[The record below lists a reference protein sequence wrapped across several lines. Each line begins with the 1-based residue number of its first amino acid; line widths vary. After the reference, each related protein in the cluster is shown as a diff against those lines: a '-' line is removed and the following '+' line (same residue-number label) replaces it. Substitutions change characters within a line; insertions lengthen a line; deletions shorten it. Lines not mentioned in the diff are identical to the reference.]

1 MALARARRGRY
12 QANYWPGFVDMLST
26 LLLVVTFL
34 MSLFMLTNYFVSQ
47 AASGKD
53 TMLSRLNRQLSELTE
68 LLALERSKK
77 EFDRGRT
84 CRSSGDARATR
95 TRRTQRLTGLLGDAG
110 GKTQGAE
117 DKVRALGGELDTQ
130 KKITNDALAKVELLN
145 QQLAALRLQLTSL
158 QEALDA
164 SEAKDKDSQAKI
176 ADLGQRLNVALAKK
190 VQELARYRSD
200 FFGKL
205 KEALG
210 DRADFQV
217 VGDRFVFPS
226 DVLFDSGSA
235 ELKPGATAQLDK
247 LADALK
253 EVETKIPPDIAWVM
267 RVDGHTDIHPIATAE
282 FPSNWELSSA
292 RAISVVRYLMQ
303 AGIAPEHLVAAG
315 FGEFQPID
323 RRNERRG
330 SRPRTAASSSSSPSA
345 SC

>member
-77 EFDRGRT
+77 ESVEDNLQ
-84 CRSSGDARATR
+84 ALQATLGEKDKEN
-95 TRRTQRLTGLLGDAG
+95 QRLTGLLGDAG
-110 GKTQGAE
+110 GKAQGSD
-117 DKVRALGGELDTQ
+117 DKIRALGGELDTQ

-210 DRADFQV
+210 ERADFQV

-267 RVDGHTDIHPIATAE
+267 RVDGHTDIHPISTPE

-303 AGIAPEHLVAAG
+303 AGISPEHLVAAG

-323 RRNERRG
+323 SGTSDEALAKNRRIELKLTER
-330 SRPRTAASSSSSPSA
+330 
-345 SC
+345 

>member
-1 MALARARRGRY
+1 MSLARARRGRFT
-12 QANYWPGFVDMLST
+12 ANYWPGFVDMLST

-34 MSLFMLTNYFVSQ
+34 MALFMLSNFVVTQ
-47 AASGKD
+47 ATSGKD

-77 EFDRGRT
+77 ESAQDEL
-84 CRSSGDARATR
+84 SALQATLGEKDKEN
-95 TRRTQRLTGLLGDAG
+95 QRLTGLLGEAG

-117 DKVRALGGELDTQ
+117 ERAAAFGTQLDTQ
-130 KKITNDALAKVELLN
+130 KKITNDALAKVEMLN

-164 SEAKDKDSQAKI
+164 SEAKNKESQAKI

-210 DRADFQV
+210 DRPDFQV

-235 ELKPGATAQLDK
+235 ELRPEALAQLDK
-247 LADALK
+247 LANALK

-267 RVDGHTDIHPIATAE
+267 RVDGHTDIHPIATPE

-303 AGIAPEHLVAAG
+303 NGISPDHLVAAG

-323 RRNERRG
+323 PGSSDEAFRKNRRIELKLTER
-330 SRPRTAASSSSSPSA
+330 
-345 SC
+345 

>member
-53 TMLSRLNRQLSELTE
+53 TMLSRLNRQLSELTQ

-77 EFDRGRT
+77 ESTEDELQ
-84 CRSSGDARATR
+84 ALQATLGEKDKEN
-95 TRRTQRLTGLLGDAG
+95 QRLTGLLGDAG

-117 DKVRALGGELDTQ
+117 EKANALGGELDTQ

-145 QQLAALRLQLTSL
+145 QQLAALRLQIASL

-210 DRADFQV
+210 ERADFEI

-235 ELKPGATAQLDK
+235 QLKPGATAQLDK

-253 EVETKIPPDIAWVM
+253 EVETRIPPDIAWVM

-303 AGIAPEHLVAAG
+303 DGIAPEHLVAAG

-323 RRNERRG
+323 SGTSDEALAKNRRIELKLTER
-330 SRPRTAASSSSSPSA
+330 
-345 SC
+345 

>member
-1 MALARARRGRY
+1 MSLARARRGRFT
-12 QANYWPGFVDMLST
+12 ANYWPGFVDMLST

-34 MSLFMLTNYFVSQ
+34 MALFMLSNFVVTQ
-47 AASGKD
+47 ATSGKD

-77 EFDRGRT
+77 ESAQDEL
-84 CRSSGDARATR
+84 SALQATLGEKDKEN
-95 TRRTQRLTGLLGDAG
+95 QRLTGLLGEAG

-117 DKVRALGGELDTQ
+117 ERAAAFGTQLDTQ
-130 KKITNDALAKVELLN
+130 KKITNDALAKVEMLN

-164 SEAKDKDSQAKI
+164 SEAKNKESQAKI

-210 DRADFQV
+210 DRPDFQV

-235 ELKPGATAQLDK
+235 ELRPEALAQLDK
-247 LADALK
+247 LANALK

-267 RVDGHTDIHPIATAE
+267 RVDGHTDVRPIAGGRT
-282 FPSNWELSSA
+282 NWDLSAA
-292 RAISVVRYLMQ
+292 RAIAVVQYLIQ
-303 AGIAPEHLVAAG
+303 KGISPQHLVAAG
-315 FGEFQPID
+315 FGEFQPLD
-323 RRNERRG
+323 TDKSEDAFRRNRRIELKLTER
-330 SRPRTAASSSSSPSA
+330 
-345 SC
+345 

>member
-34 MSLFMLTNYFVSQ
+34 MSLFMVTNYVVTQ
-47 AASGKD
+47 TASGKD

-77 EFDRGRT
+77 ESAEDT
-84 CRSSGDARATR
+84 LQALQATLGEKDKENA
-95 TRRTQRLTGLLGDAG
+95 RLTGLLGDAG
-110 GKTQGAE
+110 GKAEGAE
-117 DKVRALGGELDTQ
+117 DKVSSLNGELDTQ

-205 KEALG
+205 KEVLG
-210 DRADFQV
+210 DRADFEI

-247 LADALK
+247 LASALK
-253 EVETKIPPDIAWVM
+253 EVQSKIPPDIAWVM
-267 RVDGHTDIHPIATAE
+267 RVDGHTDIHPISTPE
-282 FPSNWELSSA
+282 FPSNWELSSE
-292 RAISVVRYLMQ
+292 RAISVVRYLLQ
-303 AGIAPEHLVAAG
+303 QGISPEHLVAAG

-323 RRNERRG
+323 TGTSDEALAKNRRIELKLTER
-330 SRPRTAASSSSSPSA
+330 
-345 SC
+345 

>member
-53 TMLSRLNRQLSELTE
+53 TMLSRLNRQLSELTQ

-77 EFDRGRT
+77 ESTEDELQ
-84 CRSSGDARATR
+84 ALQATLGEKDKEN
-95 TRRTQRLTGLLGDAG
+95 QRLTGLLGDAG

-117 DKVRALGGELDTQ
+117 EKANALGGELDTQ

-145 QQLAALRLQLTSL
+145 QQLAALRLQIASL

-210 DRADFQV
+210 ERADFQV

-267 RVDGHTDIHPIATAE
+267 RVDGHTDIHPISTPE

-292 RAISVVRYLMQ
+292 RAISVVRYLTQ
-303 AGIAPEHLVAAG
+303 AGISPEHLVAAG

-323 RRNERRG
+323 TGTSDEALAKNRRIELKLTER
-330 SRPRTAASSSSSPSA
+330 
-345 SC
+345 

>member
-1 MALARARRGRY
+1 MSHARARRGRFT
-12 QANYWPGFVDMLST
+12 ANYWPGFVDMLST

-34 MSLFMLTNYFVSQ
+34 MALFMLSNFVVTQ
-47 AASGKD
+47 ATSGKD

-77 EFDRGRT
+77 ESAEDEL
-84 CRSSGDARATR
+84 SALQATLGEKDKEN
-95 TRRTQRLTGLLGDAG
+95 QRLTGLLGEAG

-117 DKVRALGGELDTQ
+117 ERAAAFGTQLDTQ
-130 KKITNDALAKVELLN
+130 KKITNDALAKVEMLN

-164 SEAKDKDSQAKI
+164 SEAKNKESQAKI

-210 DRADFQV
+210 DRPDFQV

-235 ELKPGATAQLDK
+235 ELRPEALAQLDK
-247 LADALK
+247 LANALK

-267 RVDGHTDIHPIATAE
+267 RVDGHTDIHPIATPE

-303 AGIAPEHLVAAG
+303 NGISPDHLVAAG

-323 RRNERRG
+323 PGTSDEAFRKNRRIELKLTER
-330 SRPRTAASSSSSPSA
+330 
-345 SC
+345 